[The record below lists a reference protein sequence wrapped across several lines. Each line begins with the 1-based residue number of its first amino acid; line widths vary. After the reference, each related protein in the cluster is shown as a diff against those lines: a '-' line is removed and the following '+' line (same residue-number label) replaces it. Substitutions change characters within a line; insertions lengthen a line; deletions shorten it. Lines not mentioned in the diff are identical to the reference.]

1 MDSFLHRNLSQ
12 TEVAQVD
19 EDLARFCYAEGLPF
33 RALASPWL
41 RKAIGRLNPSWLE
54 LTRLTEWTYSM
65 LDDQH
70 EHVSRDMMNQISS
83 AFAITL
89 LSDGWSGVQ
98 KKHVLNI
105 LLAAPEPY
113 FIDNIFTNADI
124 FEPIIKEHGVRA
136 FVSDNAS
143 VMRKTW
149 RILRERIPS
158 LWTYGCAPHGFN
170 LHTKDIINLDE
181 FRTTNADCQKIA
193 VYFSNN
199 KQAGGL
205 ATLQTIQDRLG
216 VKGSIDKGCK
226 TRWGSQ
232 IDCAKDLVKHKQA
245 LVLTVTDQSFS
256 TSKDNAKEV
265 SALCRGD
272 EFWARVGIFL
282 RVLEPLRFFL
292 KVLQSDTATVA
303 DVYAQC
309 VAVHAAQSAL
319 PQHLFTVANTK
330 EDLMRL
336 LQERMN
342 FIIHPLHFVAY
353 SFHPRYAK
361 GTSLDNH
368 IVTHYVFTLAADALG
383 EHDRS
388 SLRQELEFFFG
399 PFQTA
404 PVFGSAFDGENSLLD
419 DPVNWVTAHLT
430 KKCPILSKLLCII
443 FSLAPSTAGAERNWS
458 IQDFI
463 VSKRR
468 NRLTDARGTELVAIY
483 WNLRAL
489 ETAFKAAEIGRKR
502 KFEGI
507 HGDDNG
513 RLDGDDDALLIGE
526 SDEGVIDWQY
536 SEQYS
541 RFVKPCPHPLLA
553 GINVGDTM
561 GPLVLER

>member
-1 MDSFLHRNLSQ
+1 M
-12 TEVAQVD
+12 
-19 EDLARFCYAEGLPF
+19 
-33 RALASPWL
+33 
-41 RKAIGRLNPSWLE
+41 
-54 LTRLTEWTYSM
+54 
-65 LDDQH
+65 
-70 EHVSRDMMNQISS
+70 
-83 AFAITL
+83 
-89 LSDGWSGVQ
+89 
-98 KKHVLNI
+98 
-105 LLAAPEPY
+105 
-113 FIDNIFTNADI
+113 
-124 FEPIIKEHGVRA
+124 RA

-419 DPVNWVTAHLT
+419 DPVRRTAGKRQRAAPSLWDGTCAHRVALTLAHALHPSRLPGHQVNWVTAHLT

-502 KFEGI
+502 KVGKGDDAWRSRVTECWDRVADYTSQLLRRVSYSDIGVADSYSLLLYPNTFPIHWRSSIGTEFEGI